1 METRKDYQLST
12 SVNDGIIE
20 IIITGEITNST
31 VDDLRNEVRTI
42 AWSLNAKALLVDVR
56 AVKERLGVTEAYYG
70 VRSYPTDRSR
80 ISTAVVDLP
89 EHETYQLFLETTAY
103 NSGLRIKW
111 FTNIDDARTWLKN
124 MQGGD
129 SESGR
134 GSNQGE

>member
-1 METRKDYQLST
+1 MDDNVQYQISS

-20 IIITGEITNST
+20 IIITGEVTDST

-42 AWSLNAKALLVDVR
+42 AWTLNAKALLVDVR
-56 AVKERLGVTEAYYG
+56 AVKGRFGVFDAYYG
-70 VRSYPTDRSR
+70 VSSFPSDRPR

-89 EHETYQLFLETTAY
+89 EHEAYQLFLETTAY
-103 NSGLRIKW
+103 NQGLRIKW

-124 MQGGD
+124 IQGRD